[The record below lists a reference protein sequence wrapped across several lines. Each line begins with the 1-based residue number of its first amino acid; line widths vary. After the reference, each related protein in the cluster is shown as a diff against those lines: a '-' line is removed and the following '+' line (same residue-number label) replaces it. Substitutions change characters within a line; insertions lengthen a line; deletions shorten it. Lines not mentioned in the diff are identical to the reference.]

1 MERGQ
6 AARRAAVLGLVLVL
20 LTLTAVSV
28 VGAAETRRS
37 ANAVSNST
45 RIADAFNRAKAAVA
59 REELSEQHYRLEP
72 DQETRSQHREASAA
86 LEDALTDV
94 QRWGSTHDR
103 DVADQA
109 LRLHVGYLAAIRALF
124 DAVDAHD
131 QATVV
136 RIDSEDADPTFEQ
149 ITDLVETASANHS
162 REAADAIQRL
172 HRTEGLVFTA
182 TAAGFGVG
190 LALLAAFAVA
200 ALGYQRGLLRQ
211 AAENEYQAQH
221 DALTGLPNRQFF
233 TERITEVLASGGK
246 AAVFILDLDRF
257 KEVNDTLGHQ
267 YGDELLKQV
276 AARTSTMVRAGSG
289 DIVARLSGDEFAVL
303 LPGATE
309 KSAVEIAE
317 RLLGMLHQTFNLGDV
332 SVDVEASLGIAIAPV
347 HADTATALMRCAD
360 VALYSAKDAKTG
372 AVLYRPTMHTED
384 TSRLLMLGDLRR
396 ALDTSD
402 QLQLY
407 YQPKVGL
414 GTGELDGVEAL
425 VRWQHP
431 TRGMINPGDFIPMAE
446 TTGLITRLT
455 LHVLRLAVVQA
466 RTWLDDGLTV
476 PIAVNLSPRCLLDP
490 HLVGH
495 VTGLLDEY
503 KLPSA
508 LLRLEVTETAVM
520 ANPALA
526 TATLTELHDLGIRL
540 SIDDYGTGYSSMAYL
555 KSLPVDELKV
565 DRTFVLD
572 MDRDQEDAVLVRG
585 AIELGHNLGMTVVA
599 EGVEGAAHVDALRA
613 LGCDIAQGY
622 HYARPMPA
630 ADLKQW
636 IAAQQV
642 TVPSGMQASATT

>member
-6 AARRAAVLGLVLVL
+6 GARRAAVLGLVLVL
-20 LTLTAVSV
+20 LALTAVSV
-28 VGAAETRRS
+28 VGAAETRNS

-45 RIADAFNRAKAAVA
+45 RITDAFNRAKDAVA

-72 DQETRSQHREASAA
+72 DQQTRSMHQEASVA
-86 LEDALTDV
+86 LEDALADV
-94 QRWGSTHDR
+94 QRWGSAHDR
-103 DVADQA
+103 DVAGQA
-109 LRLHVGYLAAIRALF
+109 LQLHVGYLAAIRALF

-131 QATVV
+131 EATVV
-136 RIDSEDADPTFEQ
+136 RIDEEDADPTFEQ
-149 ITDLVETASANHS
+149 ITNLVETASANHT
-162 REAADAIQRL
+162 REAADAVSQLR
-172 HRTEGLVFTA
+172 RVEGLVFTA

-200 ALGYQRGLLRQ
+200 AIGYQRGLLRQ

-221 DALTGLPNRQFF
+221 DALTGLPNRQLF
-233 TERITEVLASGGK
+233 TERVTEALANGGK

-257 KEVNDTLGHQ
+257 KEVNDTLGHH

-276 AARTSTMVRAGSG
+276 AVRTSTMVRAGSG

-303 LPGATE
+303 LPGTTE
-309 KSAVEIAE
+309 SSAVDIAE
-317 RLLGMLHQTFNLGDV
+317 RLLGVLHQTFNLGDV

-396 ALDTSD
+396 ALDTTD

-455 LHVLRLAVVQA
+455 LHVLRLAVAQA

-495 VTGLLDEY
+495 VVGLLDEY

-599 EGVEGAAHVDALRA
+599 EGVEGAGHVDALRA

-622 HYARPMPA
+622 HYAKPMPA

-636 IAAQQV
+636 MAAQQV
-642 TVPSGMQASATT
+642 NASSPLPAGAST